1 MNPIINNIIKIYL
14 IASLIYSLY
23 YIFIFIY
30 YKINCK
36 ENKNSFNYRIKHDT
50 NLDPIAIYN
59 SIKLNRLIV
68 FIIGII
74 IGLLYIFMFN
84 NNNNIKNIDIESKI
98 LVSDVNDIYV
108 K

>member
-1 MNPIINNIIKIYL
+1 MNLIIYNIIKIYL
-14 IASLIYSLY
+14 IATLIYSLY

-36 ENKNSFNYRIKHDT
+36 ENKNSFSYRIKHDT
-50 NLDPIAIYN
+50 NSDPTTIYN
-59 SIKLNRLIV
+59 SIKLNHLIV

-74 IGLLYIFMFN
+74 IGLLYIFLYN
-84 NNNNIKNIDIESKI
+84 NNNKIDIESNS